1 MQKVW
6 GDRRTHAPSRREL
19 LAATA
24 RSVALL
30 GLGGAAGLGLSGCG
44 RPSPVGSADV
54 LARDQ
59 SLSVA
64 LHPAPTTLD
73 PHRQVE
79 GAQVTRNLFDTLVRV
94 TLDNSDVRP
103 SSATSVTVAG
113 AGSRYIYGLNP
124 DGRWSD
130 GRTITAQDWVYGLN
144 RLMDPATASPHAA
157 TFTSIVAGVS
167 ALDDV
172 TLAID
177 LHQPV
182 LWFKWLPSLWYAVP
196 VREDMVG
203 ADPEG
208 WAERPATAVSNG
220 MFRLTRYRQGKGLS
234 MERNAGY
241 AGSAPQL
248 TRIDMPFL
256 DRRRAGD
263 AFDSGAVDMACASL
277 SGTTAALSDRQT
289 VLETRLAVYALTCN
303 CAHPALTDADVRLA
317 LARAVDRS
325 RLVEQALRGRGL
337 AITTPI
343 PQGVPGYESSAG
355 AQTYDAA
362 VARKLLA
369 AAGSSPSQLGGL
381 RLSYAGDD
389 PEQVAVAGF
398 LIRELGSNLGVTLS
412 PLPLSSSALR
422 QAVAAG
428 QFDLALR
435 LDPGAGY
442 PDPRAW
448 LTGYVGG
455 ATGGYEDPD
464 FDQLMGR
471 ADAAL
476 DPGQR
481 VLLYEQAQRLLCQS
495 APSAFLC
502 QAQALVMVRSTVGGV
517 HPNGADDLPF
527 VGDLDTPSIYLL
539 E

>member
-1 MQKVW
+1 MKVW
-6 GDRRTHAPSRREL
+6 GGRGTHAPSRREV

-24 RSVALL
+24 RAAALL
-30 GLGGAAGLGLSGCG
+30 GLGGAAGLGLSACG
-44 RPSPVGSADV
+44 RPSPVGSASV
-54 LARDQ
+54 LAPDQ
-59 SLSVA
+59 VLSVP
-64 LHPAPTTLD
+64 LHPPPSTLD

-94 TLDNSDVRP
+94 RLDNSDVQP
-103 SSATSVTVAG
+103 SSAVSVTVAN
-113 AGSRYIYGLNP
+113 AGSRYVYGLNP
-124 DGRWSD
+124 AGRWSD
-130 GRTITAQDWVYGLN
+130 GRPISAQDWVYGLT

-167 ALDDV
+167 ALDDR

-177 LHQPV
+177 LRRPV

-196 VREDMVG
+196 VREDVVS

-208 WAERPATAVSNG
+208 WAENPSTALSNG
-220 MFRLTRYRQGKGLS
+220 MFRLTRYRQGQGLA

-241 AGSAPQL
+241 AGAAPQL
-248 TRIDMPFL
+248 TRIDMPFM
-256 DRRRAGD
+256 DRRRASS
-263 AFDSGAVDMACASL
+263 AFDNGAVDMAGVSL
-277 SGTTAALSDRQT
+277 GRTTTALSDRQT
-289 VLETRLAVYALTCN
+289 LLETRLAVYALTSN
-303 CAHPALTDADVRLA
+303 CANPALASADVRLA

-325 RLVEQALRGRGL
+325 RLVGQALRGRGL

-343 PQGVPGYESSAG
+343 PQGVPGYEPSAG
-355 AQTYDAA
+355 AQTYDAVA
-362 VARKLLA
+362 ARKLLA
-369 AAGSSPSQLGGL
+369 GAGSSPARLDGL
-381 RLSYAGDD
+381 HLSYAGDD

-398 LIRELGSNLGVTLS
+398 LVRELRTNLGVTLA
-412 PLPLSSSALR
+412 PQPLSSSALR
-422 QAVAAG
+422 QAVTAG
-428 QFDLALR
+428 RFDLALR

-455 ATGGYEDPD
+455 ATGAYEDPD
-464 FDQLMGR
+464 FDQLMAR

-481 VLLYEQAQRLLCQS
+481 ILLYQQAQRLLCQS

-527 VGDLDTPSIYLL
+527 VGDLDSPSIYRL